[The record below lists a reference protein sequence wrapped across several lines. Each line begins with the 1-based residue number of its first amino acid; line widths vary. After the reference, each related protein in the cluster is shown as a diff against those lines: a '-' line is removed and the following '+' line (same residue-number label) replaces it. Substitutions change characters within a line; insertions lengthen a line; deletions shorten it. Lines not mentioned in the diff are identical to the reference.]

1 MDSKLLFAIATLTG
15 TIIGVGVFSIPYVMF
30 KIGFLPGIFY
40 LLILTVITI
49 LLHLIYG
56 EIILRTKAICRLPGY
71 AKNYLGEAGG
81 NFASISTFISTPFTL
96 ICYIIAGGEFLSNI
110 LNGPIFICSLLVWII
125 LSLGLILGITPI
137 SKIELSISLL
147 MLLIIGVIF
156 LVSLPKINSENFS
169 GFSPENFFLPY
180 GVILFALAGA
190 PAIPTLRYILR
201 GREKDLKKAI
211 IIGTLI
217 PAFFYAIFS
226 FAVIGVS
233 GNQTSE
239 EAISGLVGKLGNNII
254 LLGLLFGLMAIL
266 TSFLTFGIYLRD
278 VLILDFKMKKT
289 LATVLVMAISLVGVF
304 LNKEYL
310 ILLIGF
316 IGVIMGA
323 FEDFILLLISRK
335 AEVKFD
341 RNPEWKINIPDP
353 VIWLFCLVFIGGLI
367 YEILFFL
374 KK

>member
-1 MDSKLLFAIATLTG
+1 MNSKLPFAIATLTG

-30 KIGFLPGIFY
+30 KIGFLAGIFY
-40 LLILTVITI
+40 LAILTVITTI
-49 LLHLIYG
+49 LHLIYG

-71 AKNYLGEAGG
+71 AQKYLGQTGG
-81 NFASISTFISTPFTL
+81 NFVSISTFISTPFTL

-110 LNGPIFICSLLVWII
+110 FNGPVFICSFLVWII
-125 LSLGLILGITPI
+125 FSLGIILGITPV
-137 SKIELSISLL
+137 SKIELSISFL
-147 MLLIIGVIF
+147 MLLIIVIIF
-156 LVSLPKINSENFS
+156 SVSLPKINIENFS
-169 GFSPENFFLPY
+169 GFSPENLFLPY

-190 PAIPTLRYILR
+190 PTIPTLRYILR
-201 GREKDLKKAI
+201 GQEKDLRKVI

-217 PAFFYAIFS
+217 PAFFYAMFS

-254 LLGLLFGLMAIL
+254 ILGSIFGLMAVL
-266 TSFLTFGIYLRD
+266 TSFLAFGIYLRD
-278 VLILDFKMKKT
+278 VLILDFKMKKIV
-289 LATVLVMAISLVGVF
+289 ATALVMTISLIGVF
-304 LNKEYL
+304 LGKEYL

-323 FEDFILLLISRK
+323 FEDVILLLISRK
-335 AEVKFD
+335 AELKFD

-353 VIWLFCLVFIGGLI
+353 VVWSLCLVFIGGLI
-367 YEILFFL
+367 YEILLFL
-374 KK
+374 GR